1 MTRTG
6 KSHSRRPLSKRAP
19 AWCKYGPEEVEAFVI
34 KLAKDETPLSKIGII
49 LRDQYGIP
57 LVKPIVGK
65 SIREIIIDG
74 GIEIPVPE
82 DLNNL
87 LQKVS
92 TLSRHLNKNRADAV
106 NRRSLQLIVSRVRRL
121 AKYYRKSGVLP
132 EDWKYTP
139 QVELT

>member
-6 KSHSRRPLSKRAP
+6 KSHSRRPISRRAP

-34 KLAKDETPLSKIGII
+34 KFAKDGTPPSKIGII

-65 SIREIIIDG
+65 SIKDIMESTGLKIG
-74 GIEIPVPE
+74 LPE

-87 LQKVS
+87 VARATTLQ
-92 TLSRHLNKNRADAV
+92 RHLAKNKADSV
-106 NRRSLQLIVSRVRRL
+106 NKRSLELIVSRVYRL
-121 AKYYRKSGVLP
+121 AKYYKAKEILP
-132 EDWKYTP
+132 KDWKFKA
-139 QVELT
+139 EIKAA